1 MNKWNFKCLSSKQE
15 CAGTYVACH
24 NFVHHIYLDY
34 LMHKYKK
41 LSTLN
46 NNNIINY
53 NIIVM

>member
-1 MNKWNFKCLSSKQE
+1 MNKWKFQCLSYKQE

-53 NIIVM
+53 DIIVM